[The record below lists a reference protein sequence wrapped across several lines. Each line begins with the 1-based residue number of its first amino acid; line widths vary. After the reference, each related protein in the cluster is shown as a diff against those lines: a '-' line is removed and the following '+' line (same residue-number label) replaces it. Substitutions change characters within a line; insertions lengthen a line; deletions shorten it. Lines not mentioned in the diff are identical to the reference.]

1 MISTESISIR
11 LGDEYDDVL
20 RAALVSVLLSRG
32 AVGAGS
38 SWGVG
43 GSQELDTARVK
54 IGEEVITI
62 ESETYMGLTIEG
74 PKLVVEALAKEISE
88 RLDVRK

>member
-1 MISTESISIR
+1 MTTETISIR

-20 RAALVSVLLSRG
+20 KATLIAVLRSRG
-32 AVGAGS
+32 SAGAGGF
-38 SWGVG
+38 WGVG

-54 IGEEVITI
+54 VSGELIAI

-74 PKLVVEALAKEISE
+74 LKSIVEAIAQEVSE
-88 RLDVRK
+88 HLKSPL

>member
-1 MISTESISIR
+1 MTTETISIR

-20 RAALVSVLLSRG
+20 SAALVSVLRSRG

-43 GSQELDTARVK
+43 GSQEFETARVK
-54 IGEEVITI
+54 VGDVLITI

-74 PKLVVEALAKEISE
+74 PKLIVEVIAQEVSE
-88 RLDVRK
+88 SLSSN

>member
-1 MISTESISIR
+1 MTTETISIR

-20 RAALVSVLLSRG
+20 RATLVAVLRSRG
-32 AVGAGS
+32 AVGAGGF
-38 SWGVG
+38 WGVG

-54 IGEEVITI
+54 VSGELIAI

-74 PKLVVEALAKEISE
+74 PKSIVEAIAQEVSE
-88 RLDVRK
+88 RLKFPL